1 MIFIAK
7 SCVKIVIYE
16 SNPHKVSDPIA
27 VAAALSVRK
36 QLGESGTT
44 GLTELCNEF
53 YSMINQK
60 GKTIKHELLKLN
72 IKSEE
77 LERQFAIIAPLG
89 IDPRIQ
95 GRRRLTSLNGDK

>member
-36 QLGESGTT
+36 QLGESGDHWLD
-44 GLTELCNEF
+44 GVV
-53 YSMINQK
+53 Q
-60 GKTIKHELLKLN
+60 
-72 IKSEE
+72 
-77 LERQFAIIAPLG
+77 
-89 IDPRIQ
+89 
-95 GRRRLTSLNGDK
+95 